1 MEKDILYVDSEMN
14 NNENKDGFDCINI
27 YSFYKSKE

>member
-1 MEKDILYVDSEMN
+1 MN

-27 YSFYKSKE
+27 YSFYKSKEWRDTMHKVES